1 MDSSMIGS
9 VMQFH
14 IDSTDP
20 ETFVVGQLVYL
31 GDEWFLIQ
39 SIAPSGHW
47 DGIMLLLCSDVVAV
61 DTHSEYLQKMGRLLP
76 WRGTVPSAFPRLHDE
91 PLPELLNWAIT
102 TGMFVALELHMSGT
116 RDVVGCVR
124 SCREGMVCVEQV
136 DEYGFPDGI
145 SFVSIPSVNRC
156 FLGDDDLQCLQF
168 LARNPA
174 PNEKMG
180 TV

>member
-47 DGIMLLLCSDVVAV
+47 DGIMLLLRGFTTNHCQSFS
-61 DTHSEYLQKMGRLLP
+61 TGR
-76 WRGTVPSAFPRLHDE
+76 
-91 PLPELLNWAIT
+91 
-102 TGMFVALELHMSGT
+102 
-116 RDVVGCVR
+116 
-124 SCREGMVCVEQV
+124 
-136 DEYGFPDGI
+136 
-145 SFVSIPSVNRC
+145 
-156 FLGDDDLQCLQF
+156 
-168 LARNPA
+168 
-174 PNEKMG
+174 
-180 TV
+180 